1 MGARAVR
8 IGEFLQT
15 VGTTLDTVRH
25 YESLSLLQ
33 PARMNR
39 QKQYGPAEVQAFQV
53 IKEFQQAG
61 LSLEDIRLLFNLKLA
76 HGCGSA
82 ELVQGAVQQLD
93 SQLRR
98 VEEEFLRLEKR
109 RQFLRD
115 TLAALRE
122 ETGV

>member
-1 MGARAVR
+1 MR

-15 VGTTLDTVRH
+15 VETTLDTVRH

-33 PARMNR
+33 PARINR
-39 QKQYGPAEVQAFQV
+39 QKQYGQDEVQAFQV

-82 ELVQGAVQQLD
+82 ELVRGAVEQLD
-93 SQLRR
+93 SQLQR
-98 VEEEFLRLEKR
+98 VEEKLLRFETR

-115 TLAALRE
+115 TLVALRE
-122 ETGV
+122 EAEK